1 MKPKQILL
9 FFILTSLFFS
19 CKSDKQKIEEAKQ
32 VVETFV
38 KDLELE
44 NFQTIKNTYPS
55 FSKIKG
61 RFWILYQ
68 FKITD
73 SKIENDEVTIYGNYK
88 QYDKTDESIMF
99 VLKAN
104 GEGGKYIIDRTKGLS
119 AYFGTN
125 VYTFFKTIGCLRGL
139 ETDEEI
145 ALACKKREV
154 VFNNLVTQA
163 AIAQQES
170 VIMENH
176 SISNSYGY
184 LSGDITVKN
193 TSNTTIPAFS
203 YDVYIVHS
211 DNNGNTIFKE
221 KSISNVYKI
230 PAQGSITIMVH
241 QPYLRG
247 MARIGIEFKLTKTDW
262 LESDIANDPSKE
274 ITCEKI
280 DEIIKAQL

>member
-154 VFNNLVTQA
+154 VFNSLVTQA

-176 SISNSYGY
+176 SISNE
-184 LSGDITVKN
+184 
-193 TSNTTIPAFS
+193 
-203 YDVYIVHS
+203 DV
-211 DNNGNTIFKE
+211 N
-221 KSISNVYKI
+221 
-230 PAQGSITIMVH
+230 
-241 QPYLRG
+241 
-247 MARIGIEFKLTKTDW
+247 
-262 LESDIANDPSKE
+262 
-274 ITCEKI
+274 
-280 DEIIKAQL
+280 